1 MSGDAT
7 LNLILALGFLVLVAS
22 ALLAQR
28 PSARDV
34 LRGVLQWAMV
44 FLVLFV
50 LFAYRDEANQ
60 MWQRVVTELG
70 PDRTEVVGGTLRIRP
85 QDGHFFVN
93 AKVNGRELRFLIDT
107 GATLTALGSEDA
119 TDLGVVPSQY
129 GFPVVIQTAN
139 GTISAR
145 RAAIDR
151 LVVGPIER
159 ANFAVIVSPSFGG
172 LNVLGMNFL
181 NSLSS
186 WRVEQGVMILEG

>member
-1 MSGDAT
+1 MSEDST
-7 LNLILALGFLVLVAS
+7 LNLILALGFLALVAS
-22 ALLAQR
+22 ALLARR

-34 LRGVLQWAMV
+34 LRGVLHWALI

-50 LFAYRDEANQ
+50 LFAYRDEANRV
-60 MWQRVVTELG
+60 WQRVLTELG
-70 PDRTEVVGGTLRIRP
+70 PSRTEVVGGTLRIRP
-85 QDGHFFVN
+85 QDGHFFVT
-93 AKVNGRELRFLIDT
+93 AKVNGRDLRFLIDT
-107 GATLTALGSEDA
+107 GATLTALGSADA
-119 TDLGVVPSQY
+119 AALGVVPAEF
-129 GFPVVIQTAN
+129 GFPVLIQTAN
-139 GTISAR
+139 GTISAE

-159 ANFAVIVSPSFGG
+159 ADLSVIVSPSFGG